1 MERSS
6 FYGNIFFSPRFLD
19 KAAIIQKSQ
28 QQQSKIQIN
37 PWRLCRVTQVEN
49 AKILLSMIPIFC
61 CTIIMTLCLAQLQT
75 FSIQQGFTMDTR
87 ITNSFHIP
95 PASLPIIPIAFL
107 IIIIPVYD
115 QIIIPILRK
124 FTGIPTGT
132 GVKLMD

>member
-1 MERSS
+1 M
-6 FYGNIFFSPRFLD
+6 D
-19 KAAIIQKSQ
+19 KAAIIQTS
-28 QQQSKIQIN
+28 QQQSKKAIN

-49 AKILLSMIPIFC
+49 AKILLSMVPVFC

-95 PASLPIIPIAFL
+95 PASLPIIPIVFL

-115 QIIIPILRK
+115 QIIVPILRK
-124 FTGIPTGT
+124 FTGIPTGK
-132 GVKLMD
+132 GVK